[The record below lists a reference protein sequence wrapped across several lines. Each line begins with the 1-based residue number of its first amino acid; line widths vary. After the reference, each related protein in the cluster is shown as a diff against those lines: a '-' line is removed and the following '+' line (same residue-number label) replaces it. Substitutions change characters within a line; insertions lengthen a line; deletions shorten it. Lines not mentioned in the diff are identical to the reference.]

1 MVQLSMSLGALRDY
15 LSMPPISLAEAPLVA
30 AVLRESAP
38 DLPLPPAHDTS
49 AIRVI
54 DTEPVPVLSLDT
66 RPWYSSGF
74 SSRARRNYRPHAHPF
89 DFATASVYYYAMGL

>member
-1 MVQLSMSLGALRDY
+1 MVQWPMSRESLGDY

-66 RPWYSSGF
+66 RPLYSPGF
-74 SSRARRNYRPHAHPF
+74 SNRAPRNYDPQAHPF